1 MTLSAYFRRAFA
13 TTRMAQRRRPEGR
26 RFRVALL
33 SGAAALALGATLISP
48 PQSFAWGQAP
58 GVQSQ
63 SSSQSGGQSALP
75 ASGPQSFADVVERVK
90 PAVVAIKTKALE
102 AGGGPEEGFPGM
114 PPELS
119 PDDPLY
125 RFFRHFGEPP
135 GGRRQKHMTQ
145 AQGSGFV
152 ITNDGYVVT
161 NNHVVEHATQVEVT
175 FDDGRTLPAKI
186 IGTDKRTDL
195 ALLKI
200 NDGNNLPHV
209 DWASSSPR
217 VGDWVIAVGNPFGLG
232 GTVTAGI
239 VSARGRDIGAG
250 PYDDFLQI
258 DAPVNRG
265 NSGGPSFDERGQ
277 VIGVNTAIYSPSGG
291 SVGIGFAIPSEVA
304 KDVIAALKDKGQV
317 ARGWIG
323 VSIQPITP
331 EIAESLGLK
340 ASKGALVAQP
350 QRGGPA
356 EAAGLKAGD
365 VVTAVDGQKVDGPRD
380 LARRIATLG
389 PGKTAELTFLR
400 NGAEKNVKLK
410 LGKLPSER
418 EAAAAEPNNDGVE
431 PGAALA
437 AYGMEVAPAAEVRG
451 GRGGE
456 GLIIVGIDPNG
467 AAAQK
472 GLRQGDVIV
481 EANGQTLKARGDLQ
495 SAIDAAKKEGRKSV
509 LLRVKSPEG
518 ARFVALSV
526 NPAS

>member
-1 MTLSAYFRRAFA
+1 M
-13 TTRMAQRRRPEGR
+13 
-26 RFRVALL
+26 ALL
-33 SGAAALALGATLISP
+33 SGAAALALGSGLATPLAGFAMAEAP
-48 PQSFAWGQAP
+48 P
-58 GVQSQ
+58 VQSQ
-63 SSSQSGGQSALP
+63 SVQAP
-75 ASGPQSFADVVERVK
+75 VGPQSFADVVERVK

-102 AGGGPEEGFPGM
+102 VGGGPEEGVPGM

-125 RFFRHFGEPP
+125 RFFRHFGPP
-135 GGRRQKHMTQ
+135 QGGRQQKHVTQ

-152 ITNDGYVVT
+152 ITADGYVVT

-200 NDGNNLPHV
+200 SDGNKLPHV
-209 DWASSSPR
+209 DWASASPR

-291 SVGIGFAIPSEVA
+291 SVGIGFAIPAEVA
-304 KDVIAALKDKGQV
+304 KDVVAALKDKGQV

-323 VSIQPITP
+323 VQIQPVTQD
-331 EIAESLGLK
+331 IADGLGLK
-340 ASKGALVAQP
+340 STKGALVAQP

-356 EAAGLKAGD
+356 DAAGLKSGD
-365 VVTAVDGQKVDGPRD
+365 VITAVDGQKIDNPRE

-389 PGKTAELTFLR
+389 PGKTAEIAYLR
-400 NGAEKNVKLK
+400 NGAEKTAKLK
-410 LGKLPSER
+410 LGKLPTEK
-418 EAAAAEPNNDGVE
+418 EAAAAAEPEDDGVE
-431 PGAALA
+431 QGSALA
-437 AYGMEVAPAAEVRG
+437 AYGVEVAPASELRG
-451 GRGGE
+451 RGGGE
-456 GLIIVGIDPNG
+456 GLIVVGIDPSG
-467 AAAQK
+467 AAAQR
-472 GLRQGDVIV
+472 GLQQGDVIL
-481 EANGQTLKARGDLQ
+481 EANGQALKKPADLAG
-495 SAIDAAKKEGRKSV
+495 AIDQVKKEGRKSV
-509 LLRVKSPEG
+509 LLRVKSAG
-518 ARFVALSV
+518 GTRFVALSV

>member
-1 MTLSAYFRRAFA
+1 M
-13 TTRMAQRRRPEGR
+13 
-26 RFRVALL
+26 ALL
-33 SGAAALALGATLISP
+33 SGAAALALGATLATP
-48 PQSFAWGQAP
+48 LAGFAMAEAPSVQTQTAQAP
-58 GVQSQ
+58 V
-63 SSSQSGGQSALP
+63 
-75 ASGPQSFADVVERVK
+75 GPQSFADVVERVK

-102 AGGGPEEGFPGM
+102 VGGGPEEGIPGM

-125 RFFRHFGEPP
+125 RFFRRFGQPP
-135 GGRRQKHMTQ
+135 GGRAQKHVTQ
-145 AQGSGFV
+145 AMGSGFV
-152 ITNDGYVVT
+152 ITGDGYVVT

-200 NDGNNLPHV
+200 SDGNNLPHV

-291 SVGIGFAIPSEVA
+291 SVGIGFAIPAEVA
-304 KDVIAALKDKGQV
+304 KDVVAALKEKGSV

-323 VSIQPITP
+323 VQIQPVTQ
-331 EIAESLGLK
+331 EIAEGLGLK
-340 ASKGALVAQP
+340 STKGALVAQP

-356 EAAGLKAGD
+356 EAAGLKSGD
-365 VVTAVDGQKVDGPRD
+365 VITAVDGQKIDNPRE

-389 PGKTAELTFLR
+389 PGKTAEIAYLR
-400 NGAEKNVKLK
+400 NGAEKTAKLK
-410 LGKLPSER
+410 LGKLPTEK
-418 EAAAAEPNNDGVE
+418 ETAAAEPDQDGVE
-431 PGAALA
+431 QGSALA
-437 AYGMEVAPAAEVRG
+437 AYGVEVAPASELR

-456 GLIIVGIDPNG
+456 GLIVVGIDPSG
-467 AAAQK
+467 PAAQR
-472 GLRQGDVIV
+472 GLQQGDVIL
-481 EANGQTLKARGDLQ
+481 EANGQSLKRPADLAE
-495 SAIDAAKKEGRKSV
+495 AIGQVKKEGRKSV
-509 LLRVKSPEG
+509 LLRVKSAG
-518 ARFVALSV
+518 GTRFVALSV
-526 NPAS
+526 SPAS